1 MPALAFSDEIDA
13 AESSI
18 LRRRR
23 HGRRSSRGLAVTCS
37 AAVLKDHK
45 IKFDEAATV
54 FTDPF
59 TLTFDDPDHSFEES
73 RFISIGTSKNGR
85 ILFVSHVDR
94 GEDQI
99 RIISAR
105 GATASEAHV
114 YQESRKPR

>member
-1 MPALAFSDEIDA
+1 VIYEWDPKKA
-13 AESSI
+13 ASNF
-18 LRRRR
+18 R
-23 HGRRSSRGLAVTCS
+23 
-37 AAVLKDHK
+37 DHK
-45 IKFDEAATV
+45 ISFDEAATV

-59 TLTFDDPDHSFEES
+59 TLTFNDPDHSFEES

-114 YQESRKPR
+114 YQEFCKPR

>member
-1 MPALAFSDEIDA
+1 MGSEKA
-13 AESSI
+13 ASN
-18 LRRRR
+18 
-23 HGRRSSRGLAVTCS
+23 
-37 AAVLKDHK
+37 LKDHK
-45 IKFDEAATV
+45 ISFDEAATI
-54 FTDPF
+54 FADPF

-114 YQESRKPR
+114 YQASRKPR